1 MKIVGGQ
8 RPLRYLP
15 LVHVLLYCGL
25 FSAAY
30 FVVVLQV
37 VENIVKEEKIQQR
50 GKTATV
56 LLGRDTRPSGH
67 SLVEAAFK
75 VRLVTWN
82 SYCKS
87 PFPYL
92 NGLSGCDGSVWLIIT
107 VKYISM
113 KEL

>member
-92 NGLSGCDGSVWLIIT
+92 NGLLYLAVT
-107 VKYISM
+107 VQCG
-113 KEL
+113 LLLQ